1 MSRFSE
7 TRGWSSQVTAD
18 ALHITPGL
26 RALSIRRSLGF
37 FTMVLGLMAAM
48 IALPLRA
55 QVETG
60 QLAGTVTDPTGA
72 VVPGAA
78 VHVTNAATGA
88 TRQLLTTAVGAY
100 LFTGLEPGTYKFE
113 VRSST
118 FRPFSAT
125 AEVTVGGHTTLDAKL
140 SVSGTVTEIT
150 VVGAGGTVVNTATQE
165 MSQLVDSQQ
174 LEQLPSLTRNAYDF
188 VNISGNVSG
197 GDNSTNSSNSG
208 QNLTSRGV
216 GVSINGQRE
225 SGTEI
230 LLDGVENV
238 GVFSAG
244 IGEQTPVDSV
254 QEYSV
259 ITNNFA
265 AEYGRASGGVVNVTT
280 KSGTNEVHG
289 SAWEFNRLSA
299 YTANTY
305 ANDSAGL
312 PKGIYTRNQFG
323 YAAGGPLKK
332 DKLFLFE
339 STEWTRVRS
348 AAIETQEIFDPAFIA
363 MLPSNTQA
371 YFKAYATHAYNASG
385 AVTTAGQLASA
396 QNGITVGLING
407 RTAVPLSTPILD
419 TINYTAPFD
428 AGGDVPQ
435 NTYRLAGRL
444 DFNMTSNTSMF
455 FRGARE
461 TVDQFIGSAFYSPY
475 PQYDVGYNEVNQ
487 SYLYSVSHIF
497 NTALLDSLKLS
508 FTRFNDANT
517 FDTAQTQVPNLMFV
531 SPTDPATGQE
541 IVLPGLENYS
551 EPGAG
556 GLPYGGP
563 QNTIQAEDDLTWTRG
578 NHAMRFGGG
587 LTYIQLNV
595 AYGAYAQAV
604 EELGSTGQDSMN
616 DLINSAG
623 NASGSPLISF
633 QARVDPG
640 GEFPCVATPAYWESL
655 NAGSPSAPGD
665 VIGSPNCTI
674 TPPLGAP
681 SYSRSYRYKDWA
693 FYAQDSYRAA
703 RRLTLNYGVRYE
715 HYGVQHNSNPSL
727 DANFYYGSGANL
739 EEQVRNGQMYIA
751 DKSPVGGFW
760 KPRWGSVG
768 PRVGFAWDMLG
779 NGTTSVRG
787 GYGIS
792 YERNFGNVTFNAS
805 FNPPWSEVINLQCPA
820 EDASCAS
827 VVTNNDLGTLG
838 RPGPASYLPPA
849 ELRMPDPDIQ
859 VAQTQFWSFAVQR
872 QLGGSTVAEGSY
884 SGAKGTHLYD
894 VENIN
899 LLGAGQAYLGDP
911 LSFSGYPSCS
921 SPCFNR
927 PNDQFSNI
935 NRRGSMGSS
944 AYEALNLRVQSQNLK
959 NSGLTIVANYTWSH
973 SLDDLSSTFGD
984 SLQGGSGYIGS
995 LGYTSLLDP
1004 GLDWGS
1010 SDFDVRQRLA
1020 VTPIWELPWYKS
1032 QGPKLAQETVGGWNI
1047 SGMFTARNGI
1057 PFSVFDYDNE
1067 LNYYTVPRLTPAA
1080 PITHYR
1086 VSSSRQAAGAN
1097 LFNALSIPIPA
1108 NWNTAAGTDTPLN
1121 PILGISDFGPFPG
1134 SMTRRN
1140 SFRGPGG
1147 WDADAAITKKFPIT
1161 ERVSLEFRAEGFDFL
1176 NHHDYFV
1183 NTTTLAY
1190 APVQSGQQ
1198 LPPLQVTEE
1207 KGGLGSLATGGN
1219 HDERR
1224 FGQFAL
1230 SLRF

>member
-1 MSRFSE
+1 MSRLPDF
-7 TRGWSSQVTAD
+7 RGWSSQA
-18 ALHITPGL
+18 AGSLHVTPGL
-26 RALSIRRSLGF
+26 RAESIRRTLGF
-37 FTMVLGLMAAM
+37 VAILFGLMAAM

-60 QLAGTVTDPTGA
+60 QLAGTVTDQTGA
-72 VVPGAA
+72 VVADA
-78 VHVTNAATGA
+78 TVRVINAATGA
-88 TRQLLTTAVGAY
+88 TRQVQTTATGAY
-100 LFTGLEPGTYKFE
+100 LFAGLEPATYRVE
-113 VRSST
+113 INSST

-140 SVSGTVTEIT
+140 SVNATVTEVQ
-150 VVGAGGTVVNTATQE
+150 VVGAGGTVVNTDTQE
-165 MSQLVDSQQ
+165 MSQVVDTQQ
-174 LEQLPSLTRNAYDF
+174 LRELPSLTRNAYDF
-188 VNISGNVSG
+188 VNLSGNVSG

-238 GVFSAG
+238 GVFNAG

-259 ITNNFA
+259 ITNNFT

-280 KSGTNEVHG
+280 KSGTNQIHG

-305 ANDSAGL
+305 ANDAAGL

-323 YAAGGPLKK
+323 YAAGGPLMKN
-332 DKLFLFE
+332 KLFLFE

-348 AAIETQEIFDPAFIA
+348 AAVETQEIFDPAFIA
-363 MLPSNTQA
+363 MLPANTQA
-371 YFKAYATHAYNASG
+371 YFNTYATNAYKASG
-385 AVTTAGQLASA
+385 NPTTAGQLATA
-396 QNGITVGLING
+396 QNGITVGPING
-407 RTAVPLSTPILD
+407 TTVVPASTPVLD
-419 TINYTAPFD
+419 KINYTAPFD

-444 DFNMTSNTSMF
+444 DFNPTPNTSMF

-461 TVDQFIGSAFYSPY
+461 NLNQFVGSAFYSPY
-475 PQYDVGYNEVNQ
+475 PQYDIGTQDVNQ
-487 SYLYSVSHIF
+487 SYLYSLSHTF
-497 NTALLDSLKLS
+497 SSSLYDSLKLS
-508 FTRFNDANT
+508 FTRFNDANN
-517 FDTAQTQVPNLMFV
+517 FDAAQTYVPNLMFV
-531 SPTDPATGQE
+531 SPTDPATGLE
-541 IVLPGLENYS
+541 IAMPGLENYS

-563 QNTIQAEDDLTWTRG
+563 QNTVQVEDDLSWTKG
-578 NHAMRFGGG
+578 NHALRFGGG

-604 EELGSTGQDSMN
+604 EELGGTGQDSMN
-616 DLINSAG
+616 DLTNTAG
-623 NASGSPLISF
+623 NPNGSPLISF

-640 GEFPCVATPAYWESL
+640 GQFPCVATPAYWQSL
-655 NAGSPSAPGD
+655 NAGSPSTPGD
-665 VIGSPNCTI
+665 VIGSPDCTV

-681 SYSRSYRYKDWA
+681 SYARSYRYKDWA
-693 FYAQDSYRAA
+693 FYAQDSYRLM
-703 RRLTLNYGVRYE
+703 RNLTLNYGVRYE
-715 HYGVQHNSNPSL
+715 HYGVQHNSNPNL
-727 DANFYYGSGANL
+727 DANFYYGSGASL
-739 EEQVRNGQMYIA
+739 EEQVRNGQMDIA
-751 DKSPVGGFW
+751 DKSPAHGFW
-760 KPRWGSVG
+760 NPRWGSVG
-768 PRVGFAWDMLG
+768 PRVGFAWDMFG
-779 NGTTSVRG
+779 NGSTSVRG

-805 FNPPWSEVINLQCPA
+805 FNPPWSEVINLQCPG

-838 RPGPASYLPPA
+838 QPGPASYLPPA
-849 ELRMPDPDIQ
+849 ELRMPDPNIQ
-859 VAQTQFWSFAVQR
+859 VAQTQFWSLAVQR
-872 QLGGSTVAEGSY
+872 QLGGMTVGEISY

-899 LLGAGQAYLGDP
+899 LLGAGQVYLGDP
-911 LSFSGYPSCS
+911 LTFPAYPGCT

-927 PNDQFSNI
+927 PNNQFSNI

-944 AYEALNLRVQSQNLK
+944 AYEALNLRLQSQNLK
-959 NSGLTIVANYTWSH
+959 NSGVTLVANYTWAH

-995 LGYTSLLDP
+995 LGYTDLLNP

-1010 SDFDVRQRLA
+1010 SDFDVRQRVA
-1020 VTPIWELPWYKS
+1020 VSPIWELPWFKS
-1032 QGPKLAQETVGGWNI
+1032 NGPKVLREAAGGWNI
-1047 SGMFTARNGI
+1047 SGIFTARNGI
-1057 PFSVFDYDNE
+1057 PFSIYDYDNE
-1067 LNYYTVPRLTPAA
+1067 LNYYTVPRLTPAT
-1080 PITHYR
+1080 PITHYKVGKAVATGPNNF
-1086 VSSSRQAAGAN
+1086 VS
-1097 LFNALSIPIPA
+1097 LTVPA
-1108 NWNTAAGTDTPLN
+1108 PASYAPLN
-1121 PILGISDFGPFPG
+1121 PTLGISDFGPYPG
-1134 SMTRRN
+1134 GMTRRN
-1140 SFRGPGG
+1140 AFRGPGA
-1147 WDADAAITKKFPIT
+1147 WDADAAITKSFPIT
-1161 ERVSLEFRAEGFDFL
+1161 ERVGLQFRAEGFDFL

-1190 APVQSGQQ
+1190 FGPSD
-1198 LPPLQVTEE
+1198 PLQVVEE

-1230 SLRF
+1230 SIQF